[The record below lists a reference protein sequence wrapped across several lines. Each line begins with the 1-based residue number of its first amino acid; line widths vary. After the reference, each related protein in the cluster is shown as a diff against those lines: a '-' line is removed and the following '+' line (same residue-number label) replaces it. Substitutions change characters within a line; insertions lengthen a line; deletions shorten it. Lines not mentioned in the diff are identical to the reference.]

1 VQIYD
6 NLELSMTTTK
16 KNDSEKNKPVS
27 EMDKSM
33 NMSRSDFQLETEDL
47 KKKFKLDSLV
57 EMKLKKL
64 IKKDK

>member
-1 VQIYD
+1 
-6 NLELSMTTTK
+6 MTTTK

-27 EMDKSM
+27 EMQKSI
-33 NMSRSDFQLETEDL
+33 NMSRSEFQLETEDL

-64 IKKDK
+64 MKKNS